1 MSHQHDRDLFIRE
14 ATLAGLALHDTLK
27 LMRYATTL
35 QRLAEAQCNGDWPY
49 DNGERKVETCPQC
62 EAGCVSTAF
71 KRVAYMSEGPG
82 GRTYYKRICPDCY
95 AQEKVTAI
103 LQPSTLRAVFG
114 GDPRGAV
121 LRLVPVNTTHDDE
134 QSGRVRGI
142 YVPARSR

>member
-14 ATLAGLALHDTLK
+14 ATLAGLALADTLK

-49 DNGERKVETCPQC
+49 DNGERKVTPCPQC
-62 EAGCVSTAF
+62 EAGCVPSAF
-71 KRVAYMSEGPG
+71 KTA
-82 GRTYYKRICPDCY
+82 TYDNAASAGTWTQKVCPDCY
-95 AQEKVTAI
+95 AQNKVIRLLAGSAYR
-103 LQPSTLRAVFG
+103 PVFG

-121 LRLVPVNTTHDDE
+121 LRLVPVNTTHEDE

-142 YVPARSR
+142 YVPARVR